1 MTQKGT
7 DATSGEPTSGGSGTG
22 DSGGSAS
29 GSGPDGGATPTPLND
44 AAVADYLRRNPDFL
58 KRHDDL
64 LNVLEPPRRD
74 DGEDVVDLQ
83 QFMLDRLRREVAQLK
98 ESRDDLLYTGRANM
112 ASTGRI
118 HQAVLA
124 ILEARSFEHLI
135 DTVVTDVGV
144 ILDLDA
150 VTLCVEQAQDGP
162 APSRIR
168 GVHQL
173 EAGTVEALLG
183 PKRTHAFLSDI
194 QGEPELFGSAAGLVR
209 SAGFL
214 RMNISS
220 ATPPALLALGS
231 RKPDHFDPGQGSELL
246 QFLAQSL
253 EATIRQWLELPA

>member
-1 MTQKGT
+1 MTRKGT
-7 DATSGEPTSGGSGTG
+7 DATSGDPEGGRE
-22 DSGGSAS
+22 GGPNDPALS
-29 GSGPDGGATPTPLND
+29 D
-44 AAVADYLRRNPDFL
+44 AAVVAYLRRNPDFL
-58 KRHDDL
+58 NRHSQL
-64 LNVLEPPRRD
+64 LDVLEPPRRI

-83 QFMLDRLRREVAQLK
+83 QFMLDRLRREVAQVK

-112 ASTGRI
+112 ASTSRV

-124 ILEARSFEHLI
+124 ILDARSFEHVI

-183 PKRTHAFLSDI
+183 PKRTHAFLADI

-214 RMNISS
+214 RMTISS

-253 EATIRQWLELPA
+253 EATIRQWLDLPA

>member
-7 DATSGEPTSGGSGTG
+7 DA
-22 DSGGSAS
+22 AS
-29 GSGPDGGATPTPLND
+29 GDPGGDHEGGPGGAALSD

-58 KRHDDL
+58 RRHSQL
-64 LNVLEPPRRD
+64 LEVLEPPRRG

-83 QFMLDRLRREVAQLK
+83 QFMLDRLRREVAQIK
-98 ESRDDLLYTGRANM
+98 ESRDELLYTGRANM

-183 PKRTHAFLSDI
+183 PKRTHSFLADI

-214 RMNISS
+214 RMNISG

-253 EATIRQWLELPA
+253 EATIRQWLDLPA

>member
-1 MTQKGT
+1 MTRKGT
-7 DATSGEPTSGGSGTG
+7 DATSGGPTSGDSPSGH
-22 DSGGSAS
+22 SGAE
-29 GSGPDGGATPTPLND
+29 PEGGAREPTLSE
-44 AAVADYLRRNPDFL
+44 ASVADYLRRNPDFL
-58 KRHDDL
+58 KRNQEL
-64 LNVLEPPRRD
+64 LDVLEPPRRG

-150 VTLCVEQAQDGP
+150 VTLCVEQAEDGP

-183 PKRTHAFLSDI
+183 PKRTHAFLADI

-253 EATIRQWLELPA
+253 EASIRQWLELPA

>member
-1 MTQKGT
+1 MTQNRHDAAPDDPGGKDPGRT
-7 DATSGEPTSGGSGTG
+7 DDTQGQPA
-22 DSGGSAS
+22 
-29 GSGPDGGATPTPLND
+29 LNE

-58 KRHDDL
+58 KRNSQL
-64 LNVLEPPRRD
+64 LDVLEVPPRG

-83 QFMLDRLRREVAQLK
+83 SFMLERLRGEVAELK
-98 ESRDDLLYTGRANM
+98 ESRDELLVTGRANM

-118 HQAVLA
+118 HGAVLA

-144 ILDLDA
+144 MLDLDA
-150 VTLCVEQAQDGP
+150 VTICVEQAQDGP
-162 APSRIR
+162 APTRIR

-173 EAGTVEALLG
+173 EPGTVEALLG
-183 PKRTHAFLSDI
+183 PHRTHAFLGDI

-214 RMNISS
+214 RMTISS

-231 RKPDHFDPGQGSELL
+231 RQPDHFDPGQGSELL

-253 EATIRQWLELPA
+253 EATIRQWLDLPA